1 MQDLDLFP
9 SQARFIYIHTGTSP
23 DLTNY
28 RDLHP
33 EEQGL
38 VSQAVDLRKGE
49 FGDARWCAHQA
60 LEELGVNS
68 KEAILRGDRGMPL
81 WPDGYTGSLTHTEG
95 FRAAVAAPTSHVL
108 SIGLD
113 AEPAAPLPPEVVGEI
128 ARARERIAIEK
139 MRAESIDWADR
150 LVFCAKEATYKC
162 WFPLTRRWLG
172 FHDAEVDIRDD
183 GTFLAYILARPT
195 PLPFFEGR
203 WQLRSGYIIASAF
216 VTRSLEARLRRPNR
230 LAV

>member
-9 SQARFIYIHTGTSP
+9 AHARFIYIRTDDSH

-28 RDLHP
+28 RELHP

-38 VSQAVDLRKGE
+38 VSQAVDVRKGE

-60 LEELGVNS
+60 LRELGVDNNG
-68 KEAILRGDRGMPL
+68 AILRGDRGMPL

-95 FRAAVAAPTSHVL
+95 FRAAVAAPTRHVV
-108 SIGLD
+108 SMGLD
-113 AEPAAPLPPEVVGEI
+113 AEPAAPLPGEVVGEI
-128 ARARERIAIEK
+128 ARARERKQIER
-139 MRAESIDWADR
+139 MRREGTEWADR

-172 FHDAEVDIRDD
+172 FTEAEIDIRED

-195 PLPFFEGR
+195 PVPFFEGR
-203 WQLRSGYIIASAF
+203 WEERGGYIIASAF
-216 VTRSLEARLRRPNR
+216 VTRTLAAKFAARPP
-230 LAV
+230 A